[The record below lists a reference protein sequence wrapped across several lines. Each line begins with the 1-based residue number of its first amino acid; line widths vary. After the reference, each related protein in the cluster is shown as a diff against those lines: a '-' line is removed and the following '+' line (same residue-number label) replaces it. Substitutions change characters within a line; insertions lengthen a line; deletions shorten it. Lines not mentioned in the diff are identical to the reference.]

1 MKVLYGARIFDG
13 ERLHDDCALVV
24 DGASILSLIPF
35 GERPRG
41 GEQVDLGGG
50 ILSPGFIDWQI
61 NGGGGVLFNA
71 EPTVEGIAAIGAAH
85 RRAGVTAF
93 LPTVVTDAPRVL
105 AHGASSRARG
115 ANPRAWRAWG
125 PCRRAVH

>member
-13 ERLHDDCALVV
+13 EGVRDDCALVV
-24 DGASILSLIPF
+24 EGRSIQALTPVRD
-35 GERPRG
+35 RPRG

-71 EPTVEGIAAIGAAH
+71 EPTVDGIANNR
-85 RRAGVTAF
+85 RRASPRRRDR
-93 LPTVVTDAPRVL
+93 LPADGRD
-105 AHGASSRARG
+105 
-115 ANPRAWRAWG
+115 
-125 PCRRAVH
+125 RRAARA